1 MASESR
7 CPSGLGGRLRI
18 GGRLVRVQ
26 ARTLLLEEAEQN
38 LTLASSRCVK
48 VHSAGKLSKGEVR
61 NAHIVTGKG
70 DMATAP
76 RGDLH
81 TSTHLHSVKVRTG
94 CEGWECE
101 WYRMRRSAPKGR
113 SRVSRYDPA
122 KCLNSPKPRVKLPF

>member
-1 MASESR
+1 MR
-7 CPSGLGGRLRI
+7 TSGLERL
-18 GGRLVRVQ
+18 
-26 ARTLLLEEAEQN
+26 TW
-38 LTLASSRCVK
+38 
-48 VHSAGKLSKGEVR
+48 
-61 NAHIVTGKG
+61 
-70 DMATAP
+70 ATAP

-122 KCLNSPKPRVKLPF
+122 KCLNSPKPRVKLPFWLCSSTPRTRRSHPANVKLRSDGLYLARAPYENPCNDVVKWFSSKIYCKIFAG